1 MCECKRSGSIYRA
14 AADILLHSSW
24 SSARQIYGGKPNFP
38 PSRSRSFEQTFF
50 VWGTYSRVNNYIE
63 GKSTEIILCWSFS
76 RVLRK
81 IQYTLAISPGFLTE
95 FETKINKKNLFIL
108 VFFKGIVSQDFRGL
122 LVILIDR
129 AYGPGIPL
137 DVYLSFMFSYSIL
150 SLKFLSGLSF

>member
-1 MCECKRSGSIYRA
+1 MNGKLSHPKMYICA
-14 AADILLHSSW
+14 
-24 SSARQIYGGKPNFP
+24 SARDLALYIEQQRIYCYIPVGVLPDRFMVENLIFP
-38 PSRSRSFEQTFF
+38 PPDPAVLNRLFLF
-50 VWGTYSRVNNYIE
+50 GGHRVISYIE

-137 DVYLSFMFSYSIL
+137 DVFFIIYV
-150 SLKFLSGLSF
+150 FL